1 MSFSAAIPA
10 SLMQSA
16 NSTLAA
22 LGYGPGNF
30 SVPAYSGAAPSF
42 ALLHSWNDATFQVA
56 VTAISGVTI
65 QQGESGPDVITIAAA
80 QAVGSTW
87 GNDATLLAGIVSPG
101 LHKDSLGKLWWVIQS
116 YNTATWPDPSAPGL
130 TALVVP
136 ARTPGE
142 AVPWYQ
148 TFAADAF
155 KLVNPFTGVGDICT
169 HNGKT
174 WRVTQ
179 ADGSGNNVWA
189 PGVFGWTEIV

>member
-42 ALLHSWNDATFQVA
+42 ALLHSWDDAPFQA
-56 VTAISGVTI
+56 AFTAISGVTI

-80 QAVGSTW
+80 HAVGSTW

-116 YNTATWPDPSAPGL
+116 YNTATYPDPTIIP
-130 TALVVP
+130 ALIRR
-136 ARTPGE
+136 ARIPGE
-142 AVPWYQ
+142 VQAWVQPIDQY
-148 TFAADAF
+148 DAY
-155 KLVNPFTGVGDICT
+155 KLINPFTGTGDVCT
-169 HNGKT
+169 YNGKT

-179 ADGSGNNVWA
+179 ADGSGNNVWS
-189 PGVFGWTEIV
+189 PGVFGWTEVV